1 MMKSTLLMALVAGL
15 MLCGCGAQRRLRMGV
30 CDAHR
35 RDAALVSRYV
45 VVYGSRASSP
55 AITTFH
61 ACRRPA
67 GEAMSVGVDKLGS
80 VYGSDATT
88 GNLRAA
94 GAYVAAQSSTG
105 EATLAV
111 CARYSNSR
119 RCPPAQH
126 WLTVIDT
133 RDRRRARIPIYARL
147 PVPAVVPFP
156 VTLALSP
163 KGAVAWLQNS
173 TVGATVRTRLQ
184 LRATVL
190 APRGDSSLAAAPTM
204 IDAGS
209 IDPASMRFEG
219 LTLFWVRDQVQHR
232 QKVS

>member
-1 MMKSTLLMALVAGL
+1 MRSTLLMALVAGL
-15 MLCGCGAQRRLRMGV
+15 MLGGCGAQKRLRVGA

-35 RDAALVSRYV
+35 REAALVTRDV
-45 VVYGSRASSP
+45 VVYGWRAASP
-55 AITTFH
+55 SVTTFY

-67 GEAMSVGVDKLGS
+67 GEAMRVGVDELGS

-94 GAYVAAQSSTG
+94 GAYVAAESSTG

-111 CARYSNSR
+111 CARYSDSL
-119 RCPPAQH
+119 RCPLAQY

-133 RDRRRARIPIYARL
+133 RGRRRARIPVYAPL
-147 PVPAVVPFP
+147 PVPALVPFP

-173 TVGATVRTRLQ
+173 TVGAIVGTRLQ
-184 LRATVL
+184 LWATVL
-190 APRGDSSLAAAPTM
+190 ASRGGSSLAAAPAM

-232 QKVS
+232 QKVR